1 MTLRPKL
8 KVTLLLTIVLFVS
21 MVMPSLVRADSGDQ
35 WVKYSGNPILGPAPG
50 AWDSDFTIAPVVLY
64 DGAAYRMW
72 YDGGHATATGIG
84 FANSTDGIHWTKSPG
99 PVLLPGPPGSWDSS
113 QVQLGSVLWNGTM
126 FLMAYRGENTTDFQ
140 NGAIGVA
147 GSLDGISWV
156 KYSGNPVLIPGDVHA
171 TIGRP
176 FALRWQITYNM
187 WYSGRIAASAPINIF
202 YATSTNGITWTKWPS
217 PVISPSSSPGAWD
230 SGTVTSP
237 SVVRVGLSFGLWYTG
252 LNQTGTTPQIGYATS
267 TNGAS
272 WNKSSTPVLSPGPIG
287 SWDSAGVEQ
296 PDVVN
301 GANGYM
307 MYYDGFNTTS
317 SPNIGLA
324 LAPENFNVPEL
335 PVPQVGLLVAV
346 LACTTVC
353 FARRRRV

>member
-1 MTLRPKL
+1 LRPTL
-8 KVTLLLTIVLFVS
+8 KVTLLLIIVLLVP
-21 MVMPSLVRADSGDQ
+21 VLMPPLVRADSGDE
-35 WVKYSGNPILGPAPG
+35 WVNYSENPVLGPSPG
-50 AWDSDFTIAPVVLY
+50 AWDSGFTTAPVVLY
-64 DGAAYRMW
+64 NGNAYRMW

-84 FANSTDGIHWTKSPG
+84 YANSTDGIHWTKSLG

-156 KYSGNPVLIPGDVHA
+156 KYSGNPILTPGDVHA
-171 TIGRP
+171 AIGRP

-187 WYSGRIAASAPINIF
+187 WYSGKIAASAPINIF

-217 PVISPSSSPGAWD
+217 PVISPSSSPSAWD

-272 WNKSSTPVLSPGPIG
+272 WNKSSTPVLSPGPMG
-287 SWDSAGVEQ
+287 SWNSAGVEQ
-296 PDVVN
+296 ADVVN
-301 GANGYM
+301 GVNGYM
-307 MYYDGFNTTS
+307 MYYDGFNATS

-324 LAPENFNVPEL
+324 FAPENFNVPEL
-335 PVPQVGLLVAV
+335 PVPQMGLLVAV
-346 LACTTVC
+346 IACVTFC